1 MRACIVVS
9 IVVFAACG
17 GKKSDGTAAGGGS
30 TTGSSVGGSGS
41 SGAAAGSGAAGGSAG
56 AAGSGGG
63 AAAYCVPPDGD
74 TALISF
80 DADEKTATFCV
91 GKESQEEATKK
102 CTAVDLATG
111 TFKAAASAPAA
122 KPAPASDAFAVKQ
135 DTKAGTA
142 EVCRGNACKKLDLP
156 KQKPG
161 DTGERYPYQ
170 ISVSEDGK
178 RVAAVYSGTDSVV
191 FLDGTTGKKV
201 RTVKAGDDQ
210 NGKCLQSAYI
220 VGESVYVETS
230 VCAGPGGNAMLYSW
244 AGKTIG
250 PVGSSEEAINVY
262 GATPI
267 PVGGD
272 NWAVGN
278 FGGGSVLVFS
288 AKTGKQVHLL
298 EVKRPEDCEAC
309 GSFLADAA
317 GWRASPVVKV
327 QSGKLVAMDSAGV
340 SVLDPATGK
349 VEKTYR
355 TPFCAEKK

>member
-41 SGAAAGSGAAGGSAG
+41 GAAGSGAAGSSAPAGSG
-56 AAGSGGG
+56 AAGSGG
-63 AAAYCVPPDGD
+63 AAAKYCVPPEGD
-74 TALISF
+74 TALVSF
-80 DADEKTATFCV
+80 DADEKTATFCI
-91 GKESQEEATKK
+91 GKENDEKAAPK

-111 TFKAAASAPAA
+111 TFRTAASAPA
-122 KPAPASDAFAVKQ
+122 PAPASDAFAVKQ

-142 EVCRGNACKKLDLP
+142 ELCRGNACKKLDLP

-161 DTGERYPYQ
+161 DDGARSPYQ

-178 RVAAVYSGTDSVV
+178 RVAAIYPGTDSVV

-201 RTVKAGDDQ
+201 RAVKAGDDQ
-210 NGKCLQSAYI
+210 NGKCLQSTYI

-230 VCAGPGGNAMLYSW
+230 VCAGPGGSATLYSW
-244 AGKTIG
+244 AGKKLG
-250 PVGSSEEAINVY
+250 PVGSEETINVY

-272 NWAVGN
+272 NWAVVS

-288 AKTGKQVHLL
+288 AKTGKQVHLM

-317 GWRASPVVKV
+317 GWQASPIVKL
-327 QSGKLVAMDSAGV
+327 QSGKLVVMDSAGV

-349 VEKTYR
+349 VEKTHR
-355 TPFCAEKK
+355 TPFCPEKK